1 MTRTFSRL
9 AASTA
14 VAAGL
19 VLSAGAT
26 AHAEGTHVKDKAS
39 DVGLVPDIRSDAYDV
54 LGYQASID
62 SGIDLRGMR
71 VNHGSTTVTL
81 RLKFAQLGPETNVS
95 MQFRSNGR
103 REVTHYLL
111 SVSKRRAIVLDPE
124 ASDTCS
130 VPLKTRTGRKG
141 ILRATIKRSCL
152 GNPDRIKVQGGV
164 FSGDLA
170 SEQGALHVDPISNTQ
185 VRAPSWTRWL
195 TSG

>member
-1 MTRTFSRL
+1 MRAVTRL
-9 AASTA
+9 VASTA

-26 AHAEGTHVKDKAS
+26 AHADVTNVKDKAS
-39 DVGLVPDIRSDAYDV
+39 DVGFVPDVSGDAYDV

-62 SGIDLRGMR
+62 SGVDLRGMR
-71 VNHGSTTVTL
+71 VNHGDKTVTL
-81 RLKFAQLGPETNVS
+81 RLKFAQLGPDTNIS

-103 REVTHYLL
+103 REVTHYLF

-141 ILRATIKRSCL
+141 VLSATIKRSCL
-152 GNPDRIKVQGGV
+152 GNPERIKVSGGA
-164 FSGDLA
+164 FAGDLA
-170 SEQGALHVDPISNTQ
+170 SEHGSVHADPISNTKVQ
-185 VRAPSWTRWL
+185 GPSWTKWL
-195 TSG
+195 KSG